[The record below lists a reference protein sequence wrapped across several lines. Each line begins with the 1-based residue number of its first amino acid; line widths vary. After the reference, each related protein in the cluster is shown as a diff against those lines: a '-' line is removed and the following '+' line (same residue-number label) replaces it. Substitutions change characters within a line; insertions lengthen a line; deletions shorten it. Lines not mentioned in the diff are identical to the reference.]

1 MNKDILKQ
9 RIRTIWMEGLMIF
22 KAVITM
28 ACLFMCAFLMDF
40 FAFSDAQNL
49 FKAVKAKGPRMS
61 YTTENVS
68 FLNGSLI
75 DGWIVSGGGSTSFE
89 IKDINES
96 VGLVEIVIKDAA
108 SQAMP
113 IDIYCENAEH
123 TYSEDYKLNGIIQE
137 NKGGYFYELNQ
148 YVSSLCVDIGVNNQ
162 DSYVMERVILNPNVF
177 DVFAG
182 NFCNVSWIRILWYFI
197 GMLVLLFAWRD
208 FELFKYFC
216 FKYRYVLGLS
226 FVILYTIC
234 KLNGSSI
241 GILNSFYPY
250 GTDTSRLLGRA
261 RHIRTDEYVVFTEM
275 ALSQVQSGFKRF
287 SDIWGYS
294 PSDMFVVY
302 GQPIRN
308 LVAIYRPFSLGYL
321 ILGAERGLSF
331 YWSSRLVCMFLVS
344 FEFGRLLTKDNRLL
358 SLAYAFLVALA
369 PVVQWWYSIN
379 EFVEM
384 LIFGQ
389 LAILLIFWYFKT
401 KKYGIKILLT
411 AGLVVCAGGYVMT
424 LYPAWMVPF
433 FYVFAAAAI
442 AMLIENRKNIHIQ
455 RQDVMLWLAG
465 MGVFSG
471 SMLYIYI
478 TSADTIRDVMNTVY
492 PGTRIYTGGP
502 LSNLFELF
510 RGWTSYLWSFIT
522 MTNPCEKTCF
532 INFAPVGFIFSLIEI
547 FGYKRKDP
555 WLIILNMVN
564 VLMVMF
570 YIVSGWPEAFAKI
583 TLLSRS
589 TRIMNAIGF
598 INLLILFR
606 ALTYA
611 DYKVE
616 MKRIFLLLSPVI
628 AVVSFHTVR
637 DNLNIALKVVT
648 MFFVILT
655 VWLLLNIQDKKKQ
668 EYFLLLVMAV
678 SLVGGGM
685 VNPINQGLST
695 IYKSPIVRAIEAEN
709 QKDEGLWVVV
719 NGGASYNNLPT
730 IVGAHTLNAVATY
743 PDKTLWEDLHLTDEV
758 SEYAWNRYA
767 HQNIHISESTYFE
780 PISVVDQFVLNITV
794 EDLKKIGVKYILNI
808 NGVAE
813 NQTLDTVFTYGNLS
827 IQKIRE

>member
-1 MNKDILKQ
+1 M
-9 RIRTIWMEGLMIF
+9 
-22 KAVITM
+22 
-28 ACLFMCAFLMDF
+28 
-40 FAFSDAQNL
+40 
-49 FKAVKAKGPRMS
+49 
-61 YTTENVS
+61 
-68 FLNGSLI
+68 
-75 DGWIVSGGGSTSFE
+75 
-89 IKDINES
+89 
-96 VGLVEIVIKDAA
+96 
-108 SQAMP
+108 
-113 IDIYCENAEH
+113 
-123 TYSEDYKLNGIIQE
+123 
-137 NKGGYFYELNQ
+137 
-148 YVSSLCVDIGVNNQ
+148 
-162 DSYVMERVILNPNVF
+162 
-177 DVFAG
+177 
-182 NFCNVSWIRILWYFI
+182 
-197 GMLVLLFAWRD
+197 
-208 FELFKYFC
+208 
-216 FKYRYVLGLS
+216 
-226 FVILYTIC
+226 
-234 KLNGSSI
+234 
-241 GILNSFYPY
+241 
-250 GTDTSRLLGRA
+250 
-261 RHIRTDEYVVFTEM
+261 
-275 ALSQVQSGFKRF
+275 
-287 SDIWGYS
+287 
-294 PSDMFVVY
+294 
-302 GQPIRN
+302 
-308 LVAIYRPFSLGYL
+308 
-321 ILGAERGLSF
+321 
-331 YWSSRLVCMFLVS
+331 
-344 FEFGRLLTKDNRLL
+344 
-358 SLAYAFLVALA
+358 
-369 PVVQWWYSIN
+369 
-379 EFVEM
+379 
-384 LIFGQ
+384 
-389 LAILLIFWYFKT
+389 
-401 KKYGIKILLT
+401 
-411 AGLVVCAGGYVMT
+411 
-424 LYPAWMVPF
+424 
-433 FYVFAAAAI
+433 
-442 AMLIENRKNIHIQ
+442 
-455 RQDVMLWLAG
+455 
-465 MGVFSG
+465 
-471 SMLYIYI
+471 
-478 TSADTIRDVMNTVY
+478 
-492 PGTRIYTGGP
+492 PGTI
-502 LSNLFELF
+502 N
-510 RGWTSYLWSFIT
+510 
-522 MTNPCEKTCF
+522 TCF

-583 TLLSRS
+583 TLLSHS

-794 EDLKKIGVKYILNI
+794 EDLKKIGFKYIQSQPI
-808 NGVAE
+808 
-813 NQTLDTVFTYGNLS
+813 S
-827 IQKIRE
+827 SM